1 LLWPIRRPIS
11 SKTSNCITQIGMIE
25 FYFAAHAF
33 KRCEKQAIDGKEHHW
48 DIHGKRRFGFFH
60 RPSG

>member
-1 LLWPIRRPIS
+1 
-11 SKTSNCITQIGMIE
+11 MIE

-33 KRCEKQAIDGKEHHW
+33 KRCEKQSIDGKEHHW